1 MGQDGLSERYARALY
16 ELDLAASGLTL
27 SQVQKELSLFSRLYM
42 ECNDLKHLFDNPS
55 FSIEDRKAV
64 VEQVVAGKKM
74 SKTTKHFLFLMCDN
88 ERTRLLPEVAEH
100 LQRFVDRD
108 AGIVQASVTS
118 AGQLDEKQTTAL
130 TEALSEMRGAPVK
143 VSVQVDT
150 ELIGGVVVA
159 MEGRV
164 YDGSVEK
171 QLESIRE
178 AILRETR

>member
-1 MGQDGLSERYARALY
+1 MGQGGLSERYARALY
-16 ELDLAASGLTL
+16 ELDLAASGMTL
-27 SQVQKELSLFSRLYM
+27 SQVQRELSLFAQLYM
-42 ECNDLKHLFDNPS
+42 ECSDLKHLFENPS
-55 FSIEDRKAV
+55 FSVEERKAV
-64 VEQVVAGKKM
+64 VNEVVTNKKL

-88 ERTRLLPEVAEH
+88 GRTRLLPEVAEH

-118 AGQLDEKQTTAL
+118 AGQLDDKQEKAL
-130 TEALSEMRGAPVK
+130 TEVLAEMRGAPVK
-143 VSVQVDT
+143 VSIQVDS
-150 ELIGGVVVA
+150 ELIGGVVVT
-159 MEGRV
+159 MEGKV